1 MCLRGRYEKVMRLY
15 ARVEKWKPSFHFDGR
30 PPRLDGRLALA
41 VVAADGVALRV
52 SVAARFDSPY
62 DRRMKRS
69 LMASSASVPEQ
80 PPLAQA
86 LTAPDCLP
94 GTGSAFAGV
103 DEAVWIEVIH
113 KMDDV
118 YNDLLQYE
126 VVLEQKN
133 AALEDSQQFIES
145 VLASMSDILI
155 VCNRHGAIDEVN
167 DSLRRFIGQD
177 EGELR
182 GRPLCDLFADE
193 ASRQRARDFF
203 SAARPAAVQ
212 DCELRIMGRDGSPLP
227 VSLNCTPRLSGT
239 GKLLGMVLTGRPVGE
254 LRRAY
259 HALRQAHEDLKR
271 TQQQLL
277 QAEKM
282 ASLGRLVAGVAH
294 ELNNPISFVLG
305 NVLAIR
311 RYTARLQTYL
321 EAVHSAPGGRAGK
334 LDELR
339 QELRIDRIMDDLNPL
354 LDGMSEG
361 AERTRDIV
369 DGLKRFSAIDRRA
382 DQRFNLAAVVDRAVR
397 WVARSG
403 VRDFAVKV
411 DLPRDL
417 PVIGS
422 SGQMQQVLMNI
433 VQNACD
439 ATAGCAA
446 PTLEISAEQGDGMI
460 VLHFADNGPGIAQGN
475 LARLFDPFFTTK
487 PVGQG
492 TGLGLSISYGIV
504 ERHGGRLAATNRAQG
519 GALFALTL
527 PLAPT

>member
-1 MCLRGRYEKVMRLY
+1 
-15 ARVEKWKPSFHFDGR
+15 
-30 PPRLDGRLALA
+30 
-41 VVAADGVALRV
+41 
-52 SVAARFDSPY
+52 
-62 DRRMKRS
+62 
-69 LMASSASVPEQ
+69 MASSASVPEQ

-282 ASLGRLVAGVAH
+282 ASL
-294 ELNNPISFVLG
+294 EI
-305 NVLAIR
+305 
-311 RYTARLQTYL
+311 
-321 EAVHSAPGGRAGK
+321 GRASC
-334 LDELR
+334 R
-339 QELRIDRIMDDLNPL
+339 
-354 LDGMSEG
+354 
-361 AERTRDIV
+361 ERV
-369 DGLKRFSAIDRRA
+369 
-382 DQRFNLAAVVDRAVR
+382 
-397 WVARSG
+397 
-403 VRDFAVKV
+403 
-411 DLPRDL
+411 
-417 PVIGS
+417 
-422 SGQMQQVLMNI
+422 
-433 VQNACD
+433 
-439 ATAGCAA
+439 
-446 PTLEISAEQGDGMI
+446 
-460 VLHFADNGPGIAQGN
+460 
-475 LARLFDPFFTTK
+475 
-487 PVGQG
+487 
-492 TGLGLSISYGIV
+492 
-504 ERHGGRLAATNRAQG
+504 
-519 GALFALTL
+519 
-527 PLAPT
+527 

>member
-1 MCLRGRYEKVMRLY
+1 MVASPLGICRG
-15 ARVEKWKPSFHFDGR
+15 
-30 PPRLDGRLALA
+30 
-41 VVAADGVALRV
+41 VVAKCDTIISGRRNPPATACRCGRKDDSLGARSAVLSRQAIVAPD
-52 SVAARFDSPY
+52 SHSPY
-62 DRRMKRS
+62 DHDMERCKNTADRS
-69 LMASSASVPEQ
+69 PRI
-80 PPLAQA
+80 
-86 LTAPDCLP
+86 APDCLP
-94 GTGSAFAGV
+94 GEQAAFKGV

-113 KMDDV
+113 KMDEV
-118 YNDLLQYE
+118 YNDLLEYE

-133 AALEDSQQFIES
+133 AALVDSQQFIES

-167 DSLRRFIGQD
+167 DSLRRFIGQG
-177 EGELR
+177 EAELR

-203 SAARPAAVQ
+203 SAARPAPVQ

-259 HALRQAHEDLKR
+259 HALRQAHDDLKR

-305 NVLAIR
+305 NVLALR
-311 RYTARLQTYL
+311 RYAGRLQTYL
-321 EAVHSAPGGRAGK
+321 EAVHSEAGERRPE
-334 LDELR
+334 LDDLR
-339 QELRIDRIMDDLNPL
+339 RELRIDRIMRDLSPL
-354 LDGMSEG
+354 LDGMTEG

-369 DGLKRFSAIDRRA
+369 DGLKRFSAIDRSV
-382 DQRFNLAAVVDRAVR
+382 DQDFNLVDVVARAVR

-403 VRDFAVKV
+403 LRKFAVKV
-411 DLPRDL
+411 DLPSEL
-417 PVIGS
+417 PVVGS

-446 PTLEISAEQGDGMI
+446 PTLEISAEQADGMI
-460 VLHFADNGPGIAQGN
+460 SVYFADNGPGITAEN
-475 LARLFDPFFTTK
+475 LAQLFDPFFTTK

-504 ERHGGRLAATNRAQG
+504 ERHGGQLHAANRPQG
-519 GALFALTL
+519 GALFTLTL
-527 PLAPT
+527 PLAPAKRL

>member
-1 MCLRGRYEKVMRLY
+1 
-15 ARVEKWKPSFHFDGR
+15 
-30 PPRLDGRLALA
+30 
-41 VVAADGVALRV
+41 
-52 SVAARFDSPY
+52 
-62 DRRMKRS
+62 MKRP
-69 LMASSASVPEQ
+69 LVAHTPSVPDKRL
-80 PPLAQA
+80 PPGAVGV
-86 LTAPDCLP
+86 PDCLP
-94 GTGSAFAGV
+94 EAVSTLAGV
-103 DEAVWIEVIH
+103 DEAVWIEVIQ
-113 KMDDV
+113 KMDEV

-126 VVLEQKN
+126 VVLEEKN

-167 DSLRRFIGQD
+167 DSLRRFIGLD

-182 GRPLCDLFADE
+182 GRPVCDLFADE

-203 SAARPAAVQ
+203 SAARPATVQ

-239 GKLLGMVLTGRPVGE
+239 GKLVGMVLTGRPVGE

-321 EAVHSAPGGRAGK
+321 EAVHREPGERASE
-334 LDELR
+334 LEELR
-339 QELRIDRIMDDLNPL
+339 QELRIDRILQDLNPL
-354 LDGMSEG
+354 LDGMTEG

-369 DGLKRFSAIDRRA
+369 DGLKRFSAIDRSA
-382 DQRFNLAAVVDRAVR
+382 EQAFNLASVVERAVR

-403 VRDFAVKV
+403 LRDFAVKA
-411 DLPRDL
+411 DFPNEL

-433 VQNACD
+433 VQNRLCRAEPRNQRRAARRDDRPALRRQWPGNHRGQPGAPVRSLLHYQAGRAGDRSRAVDQLRHCR
-439 ATAGCAA
+439 TARWPPGSGEPAA
-446 PTLEISAEQGDGMI
+446 GGRPVFSEPAPGAALVWLAAAG
-460 VLHFADNGPGIAQGN
+460 HFARSDPAVEVLVTDVSEAQ
-475 LARLFDPFFTTK
+475 R
-487 PVGQG
+487 
-492 TGLGLSISYGIV
+492 
-504 ERHGGRLAATNRAQG
+504 R
-519 GALFALTL
+519 FA
-527 PLAPT
+527 